1 MAHQDDSKFGIT
13 DHARLRM
20 RCRSITDWQIAQ
32 VIRYG
37 RIAYTRQAVVYAVG
51 NKEVQENGR
60 FLEHCE
66 GIHVL
71 CSPIDGVVITTYR
84 NLNLKGLRHSSKYN
98 KKSSKAS
105 DDACYQ

>member
-20 RCRSITDWQIAQ
+20 RYRSITDWQIAQ

-51 NKEVQENGR
+51 NKEVKENGR
-60 FLEHCE
+60 FLEQCE

-71 CSPIDGVVITTYR
+71 CSLLDGVVITTYR
-84 NLNLKGLRHSSKYN
+84 NRNLKGLRQGRKN
-98 KKSSKAS
+98 KKTHKAT